1 MNAAVMEL
9 VDMTDLKSVELK
21 ARGGSSPPSGTKIK
35 DMNKKLY
42 RGNGYIGGVC
52 QGLGQWSGI
61 PSILWR
67 VGFLFFIPAAFWVY
81 VVLWMVLK
89 KNY

>member
-1 MNAAVMEL
+1 MLVAVR
-9 VDMTDLKSVELK
+9 
-21 ARGGSSPPSGTKIK
+21 ARPAVQLRYGTFKKNTKIRK
-35 DMNKKLY
+35 LKNMNEKLY
-42 RGNGYIGGVC
+42 RRTGYVGGVC
-52 QGLGQWSGI
+52 QGLGEWSGI